1 MKKNKLFIEL
11 GNVIKLSV
19 LVTSLTVFLVSIY
32 GLTRVYNNPFPLS
45 MNFGTLTG
53 DLGCFPLD
61 YGAYP
66 PQSHC
71 HAITYRHSEFG

>member
-32 GLTRVYNNPFPLS
+32 GLTRVYNNPLFLVAVV
-45 MNFGTLTG
+45 
-53 DLGCFPLD
+53 
-61 YGAYP
+61 YIVI
-66 PQSHC
+66 
-71 HAITYRHSEFG
+71 AIIIIYITFFLRYLKPFK